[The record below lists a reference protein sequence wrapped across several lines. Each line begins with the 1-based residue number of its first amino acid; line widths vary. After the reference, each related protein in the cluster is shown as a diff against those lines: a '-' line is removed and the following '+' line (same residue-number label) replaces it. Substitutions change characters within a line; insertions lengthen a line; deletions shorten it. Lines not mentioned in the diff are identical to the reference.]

1 MLKECE
7 ILIANESLK
16 TDIKDLKNLQFI
28 IKTEDVDIIR
38 DLKDFAVKM
47 YKSEYKNKKI
57 AEEKIVFVLDKI
69 NSNTETTISLIKLK
83 KNNTP
88 ILTQKDVIDIFSDSE
103 ISNFPLEDSHKMESV
118 VRTTYEKY
126 GSEYISLQMIEF
138 V

>member
-1 MLKECE
+1 MLKENE
-7 ILIANESLK
+7 MLVVNESLK

-28 IKTEDVDIIR
+28 VKTEDVDIIR

-69 NSNTETTISLIKLK
+69 NSNTETAISLIKLK
-83 KNNTP
+83 NNNTP

-103 ISNFPLEDSHKMESV
+103 ISNFPLGDSYKMEAI

-138 V
+138 I